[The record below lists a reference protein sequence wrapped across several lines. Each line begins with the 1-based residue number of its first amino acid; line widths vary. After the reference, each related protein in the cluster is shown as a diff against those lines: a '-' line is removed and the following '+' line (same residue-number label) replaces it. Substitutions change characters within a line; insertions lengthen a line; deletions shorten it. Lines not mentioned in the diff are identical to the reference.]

1 MPFDLGKVFNALD
14 GQHVRGLRAAVFIV
28 AATQA
33 LLPAGLMIYIASNAN
48 PMGDGME
55 WVAIVPA
62 LLIAAIFVA
71 PALILSAINRL
82 LIVGATF
89 AGIGIL
95 VNLVFYLEIASEFS
109 GSGAR

>member
-1 MPFDLGKVFNALD
+1 MAFDLDKVFKALD
-14 GQHVRGLRAAVFIV
+14 GQHVRGLRAAVFVV
-28 AATQA
+28 AAVQA
-33 LLPAGLMIYIASNAN
+33 LLPVGLIIYIARNAN

-55 WVAIVPA
+55 WVAVVPA

-82 LIVGATF
+82 LIVGTLF
-89 AGIGIL
+89 AGVGIL
-95 VNLVFYLEIASEFS
+95 VNLAFYLEIASEFS